1 MSPVWSSQGVV
12 FATAMA
18 VSGTMILL
26 SLLRSTATFSDEN
39 GDSNTAEAPPPP
51 TPPPRRRS
59 CLSTVKK
66 DGRMK
71 KKVRFLENVEDTDRK
86 AWREI
91 EYASNCKIETMD
103 LNGARTLLVE
113 VSR

>member
-1 MSPVWSSQGVV
+1 MSPVWSSQSVV
-12 FATAMA
+12 LATAMA

-26 SLLRSTATFSDEN
+26 SLLRSTATSSDEN
-39 GDSNTAEAPPPP
+39 GDSNSAEAPPP

-59 CLSTVKK
+59 CLSSVKK
-66 DGRMK
+66 DGSMK

-91 EYASNCKIETMD
+91 EYASNCKIETMN

-113 VSR
+113 ASR